1 MKICDRLGAAF
12 PITLQLI
19 SALLVG
25 TFDVLQI
32 GPRGQIPDMLS
43 FAALIG
49 ISFSTLEADIAAQV
63 RPRCQLNRYRLW
75 LWSGLDKLS
84 TSRAR
89 NSVQR
94 DRLFF
99 ERIKEYELDVVLR
112 VVIGQLLCMLIGL
125 VLVISNLRLDVVDL
139 LVDVNKL

>member
-1 MKICDRLGAAF
+1 M
-12 PITLQLI
+12 
-19 SALLVG
+19 
-25 TFDVLQI
+25 
-32 GPRGQIPDMLS
+32 
-43 FAALIG
+43 
-49 ISFSTLEADIAAQV
+49 
-63 RPRCQLNRYRLW
+63 
-75 LWSGLDKLS
+75 DKLS

-125 VLVISNLRLDVVDL
+125 VLVISNPRLDVVDL
-139 LVDVNKL
+139 LIDDNKL